1 MALLSRDSLG
11 ASLANFHED
20 RVPSLNSR
28 TGRVGTLALGS
39 ELTTSLGGDGVER
52 VGEAAGFSGSGE
64 ACEREEKQG

>member
-1 MALLSRDSLG
+1 M
-11 ASLANFHED
+11 
-20 RVPSLNSR
+20 
-28 TGRVGTLALGS
+28 GTLALGS